1 MFGAR
6 KRNGFTLVELLVVI
20 GIIAILIGILLP
32 TLARARQAA
41 NKINCASSL
50 RQIGQW
56 VAMYG
61 SAYKGQL
68 PIGWLSDDSYT
79 PGSSTIWYMQKSSQT
94 NGPVGLGYIFS
105 AGLAKLTDRPTRKVW
120 YCPSQ
125 PDTWRFAYNTK
136 NNPWVDLP
144 LSDTEAA
151 AWPGGAQ
158 LTLKMGY
165 ASRSALASTG
175 GWEQTLRWTANDGV
189 ANPPGAPWKR
199 PVYYNS
205 PNFVGERAKLRTANV
220 FKGKAIVSDLIG
232 DPRLVEGIHKDGVN
246 VLYANYAVK
255 WVPRDFFKKDLVQ
268 TAISTPPTNN
278 YVQQSGS
285 SALHRMWETFDQN

>member
-1 MFGAR
+1 MFHR
-6 KRNGFTLVELLVVI
+6 KRNAFTLVELLVVI

-32 TLARARQAA
+32 TLAKARQAA
-41 NKINCASSL
+41 NKVHCAGSL

-61 SAYKGQL
+61 SAYHGAL

-79 PGSSTIWYMQKSSQT
+79 PGTSTIWYMQKSSQT

-105 AGLAKLTDRPTRKVW
+105 AGLAKLTDKPTRKVW

-125 PDTWRFAYNTK
+125 PDNWRFAYNRPA
-136 NNPWVDLP
+136 NPWVDLP
-144 LSDTEAA
+144 MSDAEAA
-151 AWPGGAQ
+151 AWPGGGQ

-165 ASRSALASTG
+165 SSRSALRSQS
-175 GWEQTLRWTANDGV
+175 GWEQSLRWTANDGV
-189 ANPPGAPWKR
+189 PPLPGAAWKR
-199 PVYYNS
+199 PVYYNT
-205 PNFVGERAKLRTANV
+205 PTFVGERAKLRRANE
-220 FKGKAIVSDLIG
+220 FKGKAIVSDLLG
-232 DPRLVEGIHKDGVN
+232 DPRLVQGIHKDGVN

-255 WVPRDFFKKDLVQ
+255 WMPRDFFKNDLNA

-278 YVQQSGS
+278 YTQQSGS
-285 SALHRMWETFDQN
+285 TALHRIWETFDQN

>member
-1 MFGAR
+1 MAEK

-32 TLARARQAA
+32 TLAKARQSA
-41 NKINCASSL
+41 NKIACASSL

-61 SAYKGQL
+61 SYYKGQL
-68 PIGWLSDDSYT
+68 PIGWLSDDSYV

-105 AGLAKLTDRPTRKVW
+105 AGLAKLTDKPTRKVW

-125 PDTWRFAYNTK
+125 PDNWRFAYDRPA
-136 NNPWVDLP
+136 NPWVNLP
-144 LSDTEAA
+144 LSDEEAA
-151 AWPGGAQ
+151 AYTGGGQ

-165 ASRSALASTG
+165 CSRSALSSVA

-189 ANPPGAPWKR
+189 PPVPGAPWKR
-199 PVYYNS
+199 PVYFNTVG
-205 PNFVGERAKLRTANV
+205 FVGQPAKLRTANV
-220 FKGKAIVSDLIG
+220 FKGKALVSDLIG
-232 DPRLVEGIHKDGVN
+232 DPRLVLGTHKDGVN

-255 WVPRDFFKKDLVQ
+255 WIPRDFFKNDLNQ
-268 TAISTPPTNN
+268 TSITTPPTNN
-278 YVQQSGS
+278 YTLAGGS
-285 SALHRMWETFDQN
+285 TALHRCWETFDQN

>member
-1 MFGAR
+1 MFKH

-32 TLARARQAA
+32 TLAKARQAA

-61 SAYKGQL
+61 SSYNGQL

-125 PDTWRFAYNTK
+125 PDNWRFSYDRPA
-136 NNPWVDLP
+136 NPWVNLP
-144 LSDTEAA
+144 LSDSEAA
-151 AWPGGAQ
+151 AYSGGGQ
-158 LTLKMGY
+158 ISLKMGY
-165 ASRSALASTG
+165 SSRSALSSVS
-175 GWEQTLRWTANDGV
+175 GWEQTLKWTANDGV
-189 ANPPGAPWKR
+189 PIAAGQPWKR
-199 PVYYNS
+199 PVYYNN
-205 PNFVGERAKLRTANV
+205 PGFVGQAAKTRTANV
-220 FKGKAIVSDLIG
+220 FKSKAIVSDLLG
-232 DPRLVEGIHKDGVN
+232 DPRLVQGIHKDGVN

-255 WVPRDFFKKDLVQ
+255 WIPREYFKTDLAL

-278 YVQQSGS
+278 YISAGS
-285 SALHRMWETFDQN
+285 STALHRIWETFDRN